1 MTQTNHYLW
10 TLPADGS
17 TAWGVPIRS
26 FITNLDS
33 ILNAVEVK
41 VGITEAG
48 LVTALANSAL
58 ALAAKDGEIVA
69 YWQPDAPT
77 FAQPGDF
84 WFKEIGGVYFANE
97 IYEWTT
103 HWVTSTSRIAQA
115 LLATHTV
122 GGLVDGKSKIWYQP
136 EAPFGLTSAD
146 EGDMWVDTNDNN
158 TVYVFNGTS
167 WILAQDSFAA
177 QEAANKANADLADI
191 ASDGKLTDSEKITV
205 KMWWSSASSEHSD
218 LLTRT
223 IDCGLTSSDYAD
235 YNKAYLIL
243 AATTVTHTLD
253 VAPFTITHPL
263 AWNETGTITLANL
276 DPITTIP
283 GVVAPYPTFQSRWST
298 YWSEKTKLQNKI
310 TGKVNADLS
319 TLNEDLLK
327 IGADGRLSAS
337 EKNIVQS
344 WWVNATGEHADLTA
358 KAILHNVDDSVYNN
372 KYEILGQTT
381 LMVDGVLKLIWDIPG
396 TTDLTTTTLPEA
408 HNSAGEI
415 IIPKPSFYERWS
427 GYWSERVKLQNTIS
441 DKIRTDLVVTHGL
454 LINILS
460 DNKLTNDERRQL
472 KTWMTAVNNEF
483 PKLKVEVQYRY
494 GLTNA
499 SLIIAYPADFQTY
512 SASYD
517 KLILV
522 SNLWSSTIV
531 DYVETLTNPLI
542 SGIPSGVT
550 LYDLWCSYWDNK
562 IIVQNSLGR
571 LAWDNALNAIRL
583 AGLAQDIADGLIISY
598 YSSVAPTA
606 VNSDPDPSEGD
617 IWFDTSDNYAI
628 HTYKTN
634 AWVSTPT
641 YALAQAIL
649 AARLAGNS
657 ANNALNP
664 DLLTANEKPTML
676 AWWTTAAAEK
686 IDLIGSDNIS
696 GKAGAL
702 NTYKAGTVSTAAYL
716 AAYNAIDA
724 LKYLGVH
731 IWDAAG
737 DINIS
742 AMSPYTVWSTYWSA
756 KATLTSDIANVTWS
770 TTTNALAA
778 GTSNIKATIGTVKPV
793 AGMVYGDMFFDT
805 TPGTMTTDTVNGVSV
820 SMPVIW
826 TYEYNASKVLVWV
839 QTQTS
844 ILARSIWFAQNAQ
857 GTADGKAKVWYQNDE
872 PAGMTS
878 NDVGDI
884 WVDTNDNMKVYCYN
898 GSGWVLAQDWYSAN
912 TLANDQKNRL
922 DDIAADGKLTDNEK
936 IIMKAWWVTAQ
947 AEYADLVSKAGI
959 LNGVTPGTIVLT
971 NLNNAYDA
979 LNLTATKNLWLNAGT
994 VDISAL
1000 NPTLYTLWSTFWT
1013 ERTKIQ
1019 NTITNATW
1027 AKSVQAIADAAT
1039 AQAAADGNIKS
1050 FFQTTAPTVGMS
1062 YGDIWFDTDDGNK
1075 IYTYYTSGGWTL
1087 TPTSTVALA
1096 VLAAQN
1102 AQGTADGKAKIWYQP
1117 TSPGALTVG
1126 DTGDLWVDTDDN
1138 MKVWAFDFNQIGTNN
1153 GWILAQDWYAA
1164 NTLAN
1169 TQKSRL
1175 DDIANDNLL
1184 TDGEKITLKSWW
1196 KTAQDE
1202 KVDLVGSDGISG
1214 RAGVLNTATPGTISL
1229 TSYNTAYNNLSSIV
1243 TKWDGT
1249 IASPTNIADVVT
1261 PSFYDRWSNL
1271 WTETTKLQNA
1281 ITNATWNKSVTALS
1295 TATASQAAI
1304 DGNIKSFFQTSAPV
1318 SGMSYGDIW
1327 FDTDD
1332 SNKIYTYIN
1341 TTWTLTPNSA
1351 IAKGILAA
1359 QNAQTT
1365 ADGKAVVFY
1374 SPTAP
1379 SGADQG
1385 DIWVNTSDNNKVY
1398 VYPYPSSDNGH
1409 ASTVAANWV
1418 IASDWYTTNQNN
1430 LQLSNIASDGQL
1442 TPGEKLIVIA
1452 WWNTIYGVN
1461 GTASSYAG
1469 YTDGEYHSL
1478 YSQSHAIDPTNALA
1492 ATYKTKF
1499 DALNTPAFK
1508 GLWATQTTTTPISN
1522 DATTGFYAI
1531 WSNYWKAKTD
1541 LQNAIVNSVNNVT
1554 SNKTTTFFQN
1564 DTPTALRSG
1573 DIWIKLSAPYDIKVW
1588 NGAAWVLVQDWTTYN
1603 AKFITLDNL
1612 ANDGKLTKSEQPTI
1626 AGWWNTVYGFTGA
1639 STPRATTPSITYLA
1653 DGELATLF
1661 NQADALNATTAGTVT
1676 AAQFN
1681 VVAAAYDN
1689 LYSIKTK
1696 WDGSQDPAI
1705 ISGLTPSFYDRWS
1718 TYWSEKSKLQN
1729 SLNTTIWNKAVK
1741 GVSDAAA
1748 ALAAADGNIK
1758 TYFASSSSGLTGMSY
1773 GDIWF
1778 DITSGHSWLDGPTG
1792 ITIPNIYIYD
1802 ATKSPVWTSTNDS
1815 AIARSIYL
1823 AQNAQTTAD
1832 GKAEV
1837 FYSNGEPTKAY
1848 QGDIWVHTDDNNKV
1862 YVCKADYTTFA
1873 GTFDSRWIL
1882 AADWYTA
1889 NADSALLNGLTN
1901 DNKLS
1906 PTEKTTLNTLWNAI
1920 YGTSNPSSPTT
1931 TSGATYLLDG
1941 EVASLIS
1948 QANNVDPTAF
1958 ASSAFKTAYIALYGQ
1973 NALWT
1978 TNLLR
1983 EESIVGS
1990 TFNALWTEYSKQKAK
2005 FQSDLT
2011 VSVWTK
2017 ALNAFNA
2024 ASVSKAAADGN
2035 IASYFFAAN
2044 PVSYTTITTPTVNG
2058 ILTYIGTLS
2067 GIPSQSPSSI
2077 IANYGDIFFDT
2088 TTSITSPTIYTF
2100 NNEIGPN
2107 PSLLTNKGWVATP
2120 TSALAQAI
2128 LAATNALSRADGKSK
2143 IYYLATASGPNTT
2156 TWTAFYNGDMWVVTD
2171 DNYKI
2176 YVYNNA
2182 TNTNRTT
2189 GTYPTK
2195 TLASAGW
2202 ILAQDWQTA
2211 NLNATQAL
2219 AELGLIAADGIISA
2233 VEKPG
2238 EIHRYRTAQTEYNL
2252 IKAQCDSYGVP
2263 YAEFASAWGSLN
2275 SYYNTLKTNTTE
2287 IVVAGTS
2294 YYVGF
2299 FDKLYNN
2306 TPTLVKILVPD
2317 TTSALPTYV
2326 PLTNPDL
2333 SYWSSL
2339 QYAKYQDTVING
2351 FEYWDK
2357 WYVYQT
2363 AKTNINSILQ
2373 GLIKVIYAVC
2383 DVAETVPVPVDATF
2397 DGAPTAPS
2405 GSIILLR
2412 NQANAGLYSF
2422 VSTIGSPVAIDNL
2435 FSENNS
2441 SISSNSDSEEQAFMM
2456 FGGCVGTGVTGT
2468 LKLNFSGSFTAQP
2481 YGTYGRITAEW
2492 SKDNGTTWSNNWNGT
2507 LATYV
2512 PSGGL
2517 SFNASLEVGLTNV
2530 DQRKLLVRITG
2541 SGGSHKIGSGS
2552 IANWYFLYFPVTIN
2566 ISASSGSTGVRFN
2579 STAASASNLLTY
2591 IGPVKVGDT
2600 FLVTDGVTYGGK
2612 SIYIKTVT
2620 TSLVTLDPPEGTYSI
2635 YEPTLKNPGAN
2646 ALTTNADYVL
2656 SYNSTT
2662 NKKGWKAP
2670 VASTGGTV
2678 TSIAITTANGFSGSL
2693 IAPVSPTVPSLTIAL
2708 NSLTGILYGG
2718 GSNIAVATSNQIQT
2732 AIGSNVYL
2740 AVGSYTANDVLA
2752 KLITVDGTGSS
2763 LDADLL
2769 DGNHASAFA
2778 ASIHTHS
2785 YQPTGNYVTTD
2796 TTQTIS
2802 AQKTITGKLRM
2813 QSDLGL
2819 DAGVTLFFGKEEGFS
2834 GSDIGGSDWGYI
2846 TYDNNSTKYGS
2857 GGGETSVLRIGSS
2870 NDAAGSVS
2878 DSIAIEPAA
2887 DIYLNPGSEL
2897 YKGTYATKY
2906 VIFHEGNYTS
2916 YVPSKTGTGASG
2928 TWSITAAN
2936 ATNARYIY
2944 DNGAY
2949 SGAAAYRE
2957 ASSMYVYYSY
2967 LGRLVYDDGTYTGNG
2982 TAAGWKESSQLGVRY
2997 AAYSGGADWAGVSN
3011 KPSAIIP
3018 IRFFYEAWVEV
3029 GDKQPLYRIAK
3040 ASTLV
3045 AAAYYIEATSVSG
3058 SCQINISC
3066 NGTTLV
3072 SVVNPGAINQWVPLT
3087 LLATGLPLGGTIIA
3101 NVVSASTGNVITNL
3115 TIQLDISQGL

>member
-1 MTQTNHYLW
+1 M
-10 TLPADGS
+10 
-17 TAWGVPIRS
+17 
-26 FITNLDS
+26 
-33 ILNAVEVK
+33 
-41 VGITEAG
+41 
-48 LVTALANSAL
+48 
-58 ALAAKDGEIVA
+58 
-69 YWQPDAPT
+69 
-77 FAQPGDF
+77 
-84 WFKEIGGVYFANE
+84 
-97 IYEWTT
+97 
-103 HWVTSTSRIAQA
+103 
-115 LLATHTV
+115 
-122 GGLVDGKSKIWYQP
+122 
-136 EAPFGLTSAD
+136 
-146 EGDMWVDTNDNN
+146 
-158 TVYVFNGTS
+158 
-167 WILAQDSFAA
+167 
-177 QEAANKANADLADI
+177 
-191 ASDGKLTDSEKITV
+191 
-205 KMWWSSASSEHSD
+205 
-218 LLTRT
+218 
-223 IDCGLTSSDYAD
+223 
-235 YNKAYLIL
+235 
-243 AATTVTHTLD
+243 
-253 VAPFTITHPL
+253 
-263 AWNETGTITLANL
+263 
-276 DPITTIP
+276 
-283 GVVAPYPTFQSRWST
+283 
-298 YWSEKTKLQNKI
+298 
-310 TGKVNADLS
+310 
-319 TLNEDLLK
+319 
-327 IGADGRLSAS
+327 
-337 EKNIVQS
+337 
-344 WWVNATGEHADLTA
+344 
-358 KAILHNVDDSVYNN
+358 
-372 KYEILGQTT
+372 
-381 LMVDGVLKLIWDIPG
+381 
-396 TTDLTTTTLPEA
+396 
-408 HNSAGEI
+408 
-415 IIPKPSFYERWS
+415 
-427 GYWSERVKLQNTIS
+427 
-441 DKIRTDLVVTHGL
+441 
-454 LINILS
+454 
-460 DNKLTNDERRQL
+460 
-472 KTWMTAVNNEF
+472 
-483 PKLKVEVQYRY
+483 
-494 GLTNA
+494 
-499 SLIIAYPADFQTY
+499 
-512 SASYD
+512 
-517 KLILV
+517 
-522 SNLWSSTIV
+522 
-531 DYVETLTNPLI
+531 
-542 SGIPSGVT
+542 
-550 LYDLWCSYWDNK
+550 
-562 IIVQNSLGR
+562 
-571 LAWDNALNAIRL
+571 
-583 AGLAQDIADGLIISY
+583 
-598 YSSVAPTA
+598 
-606 VNSDPDPSEGD
+606 
-617 IWFDTSDNYAI
+617 
-628 HTYKTN
+628 
-634 AWVSTPT
+634 
-641 YALAQAIL
+641 
-649 AARLAGNS
+649 
-657 ANNALNP
+657 
-664 DLLTANEKPTML
+664 
-676 AWWTTAAAEK
+676 
-686 IDLIGSDNIS
+686 
-696 GKAGAL
+696 
-702 NTYKAGTVSTAAYL
+702 
-716 AAYNAIDA
+716 
-724 LKYLGVH
+724 
-731 IWDAAG
+731 
-737 DINIS
+737 
-742 AMSPYTVWSTYWSA
+742 
-756 KATLTSDIANVTWS
+756 
-770 TTTNALAA
+770 
-778 GTSNIKATIGTVKPV
+778 
-793 AGMVYGDMFFDT
+793 
-805 TPGTMTTDTVNGVSV
+805 
-820 SMPVIW
+820 
-826 TYEYNASKVLVWV
+826 
-839 QTQTS
+839 
-844 ILARSIWFAQNAQ
+844 
-857 GTADGKAKVWYQNDE
+857 
-872 PAGMTS
+872 
-878 NDVGDI
+878 
-884 WVDTNDNMKVYCYN
+884 
-898 GSGWVLAQDWYSAN
+898 
-912 TLANDQKNRL
+912 
-922 DDIAADGKLTDNEK
+922 
-936 IIMKAWWVTAQ
+936 
-947 AEYADLVSKAGI
+947 
-959 LNGVTPGTIVLT
+959 
-971 NLNNAYDA
+971 
-979 LNLTATKNLWLNAGT
+979 
-994 VDISAL
+994 
-1000 NPTLYTLWSTFWT
+1000 
-1013 ERTKIQ
+1013 
-1019 NTITNATW
+1019 
-1027 AKSVQAIADAAT
+1027 
-1039 AQAAADGNIKS
+1039 
-1050 FFQTTAPTVGMS
+1050 
-1062 YGDIWFDTDDGNK
+1062 
-1075 IYTYYTSGGWTL
+1075 
-1087 TPTSTVALA
+1087 
-1096 VLAAQN
+1096 
-1102 AQGTADGKAKIWYQP
+1102 
-1117 TSPGALTVG
+1117 
-1126 DTGDLWVDTDDN
+1126 
-1138 MKVWAFDFNQIGTNN
+1138 
-1153 GWILAQDWYAA
+1153 
-1164 NTLAN
+1164 
-1169 TQKSRL
+1169 
-1175 DDIANDNLL
+1175 
-1184 TDGEKITLKSWW
+1184 
-1196 KTAQDE
+1196 
-1202 KVDLVGSDGISG
+1202 
-1214 RAGVLNTATPGTISL
+1214 
-1229 TSYNTAYNNLSSIV
+1229 
-1243 TKWDGT
+1243 
-1249 IASPTNIADVVT
+1249 
-1261 PSFYDRWSNL
+1261 
-1271 WTETTKLQNA
+1271 
-1281 ITNATWNKSVTALS
+1281 
-1295 TATASQAAI
+1295 
-1304 DGNIKSFFQTSAPV
+1304 
-1318 SGMSYGDIW
+1318 
-1327 FDTDD
+1327 
-1332 SNKIYTYIN
+1332 
-1341 TTWTLTPNSA
+1341 
-1351 IAKGILAA
+1351 
-1359 QNAQTT
+1359 
-1365 ADGKAVVFY
+1365 
-1374 SPTAP
+1374 
-1379 SGADQG
+1379 
-1385 DIWVNTSDNNKVY
+1385 
-1398 VYPYPSSDNGH
+1398 
-1409 ASTVAANWV
+1409 
-1418 IASDWYTTNQNN
+1418 
-1430 LQLSNIASDGQL
+1430 
-1442 TPGEKLIVIA
+1442 
-1452 WWNTIYGVN
+1452 
-1461 GTASSYAG
+1461 
-1469 YTDGEYHSL
+1469 
-1478 YSQSHAIDPTNALA
+1478 
-1492 ATYKTKF
+1492 
-1499 DALNTPAFK
+1499 
-1508 GLWATQTTTTPISN
+1508 
-1522 DATTGFYAI
+1522 
-1531 WSNYWKAKTD
+1531 
-1541 LQNAIVNSVNNVT
+1541 
-1554 SNKTTTFFQN
+1554 
-1564 DTPTALRSG
+1564 
-1573 DIWIKLSAPYDIKVW
+1573 
-1588 NGAAWVLVQDWTTYN
+1588 
-1603 AKFITLDNL
+1603 
-1612 ANDGKLTKSEQPTI
+1612 
-1626 AGWWNTVYGFTGA
+1626 
-1639 STPRATTPSITYLA
+1639 
-1653 DGELATLF
+1653 
-1661 NQADALNATTAGTVT
+1661 
-1676 AAQFN
+1676 
-1681 VVAAAYDN
+1681 
-1689 LYSIKTK
+1689 
-1696 WDGSQDPAI
+1696 
-1705 ISGLTPSFYDRWS
+1705 
-1718 TYWSEKSKLQN
+1718 
-1729 SLNTTIWNKAVK
+1729 
-1741 GVSDAAA
+1741 
-1748 ALAAADGNIK
+1748 
-1758 TYFASSSSGLTGMSY
+1758 
-1773 GDIWF
+1773 
-1778 DITSGHSWLDGPTG
+1778 
-1792 ITIPNIYIYD
+1792 
-1802 ATKSPVWTSTNDS
+1802 
-1815 AIARSIYL
+1815 
-1823 AQNAQTTAD
+1823 
-1832 GKAEV
+1832 
-1837 FYSNGEPTKAY
+1837 
-1848 QGDIWVHTDDNNKV
+1848 
-1862 YVCKADYTTFA
+1862 
-1873 GTFDSRWIL
+1873 
-1882 AADWYTA
+1882 
-1889 NADSALLNGLTN
+1889 LNGLTN

-1978 TNLLR
+1978 TNPLR

-2058 ILTYIGTLS
+2058 ILTYVGTLS

-2189 GTYPTK
+2189 DTYPTK

-2238 EIHRYRTAQTEYNL
+2238 EINRYRTAQTEYNL

-2306 TPTLVKILVPD
+2306 TPTLVKVLVPD

-2333 SYWSSL
+2333 GYWSSL

-2363 AKTNINSILQ
+2363 AKTNINSVLQ

-2412 NQANAGLYSF
+2412 NQTNPGLYSF
-2422 VSTIGSPVAIDNL
+2422 RSTIGSPVAIDNL

-2468 LKLNFSGSFTAQP
+2468 LKLNFSGSFTAQSS
-2481 YGTYGRITAEW
+2481 GTYGRITAEW

-2507 LATYV
+2507 LAIYV

-2541 SGGSHKIGSGS
+2541 TSGSYKIGSGS
-2552 IANWYFLYFPVTIN
+2552 IGNWYFLYSPVTIN

-2778 ASIHTHS
+2778 ASIHTHN

-2928 TWSITAAN
+2928 TWSITATN

-3045 AAAYYIEATSVSG
+3045 AAAYYIEATSISG